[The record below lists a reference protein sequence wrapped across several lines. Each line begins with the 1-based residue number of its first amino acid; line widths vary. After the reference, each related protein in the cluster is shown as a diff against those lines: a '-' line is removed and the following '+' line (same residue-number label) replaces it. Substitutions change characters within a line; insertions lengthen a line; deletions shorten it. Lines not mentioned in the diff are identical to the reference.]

1 MAKRIAKITYETEAC
16 SRCGGGG
23 RYSFNL
29 LDGDKCYGCG
39 GTGQTYTRNGRRANL
54 AVKKFILEQF
64 GRRADEV
71 ELGQRVR
78 LAGDRGYRRVLAI
91 SVPVRVRDGKL
102 EQLNEDCLTLHTKHV
117 QLGLQCR
124 TVVQVA
130 PTTEQFQGELVP
142 FARGFQGAIFH
153 EAT

>member
-29 LDGDKCYGCG
+29 VDGDKCYGCG

-78 LAGDRGYRRVLAI
+78 LAGDRGYHYFGSGRTFFLMGDAFGRAMI
-91 SVPVRVRDGKL
+91 D
-102 EQLNEDCLTLHTKHV
+102 LTAK
-117 QLGLQCR
+117 
-124 TVVQVA
+124 
-130 PTTEQFQGELVP
+130 
-142 FARGFQGAIFH
+142 
-153 EAT
+153 